1 MARIFRKLNVSI
13 RILEKWIHWLRDVD
27 HPVIYIYII
36 YIDAV
41 DRFLL
46 DTIFCNI
53 FSTKRF
59 LPSTK
64 QAS

>member
-27 HPVIYIYII
+27 HPII

-46 DTIFCNI
+46 YTIFCNI